1 MADVSYL
8 GLDQDW
14 MTQPQPIPLLTPDEQ
29 TAGASAVYSPLQCS
43 YTPSPPGFP
52 GLPTPDSSLPASPQS
67 SYYSEDPEF
76 QEVMSSF
83 LDEEDVSQFSPN
95 ELGTPT
101 TPFQY
106 SHLQRCDYE
115 LLSAPLGDSLDSTK
129 SIGSTESIRDL
140 LVKTED
146 SPSSPCTQ
154 RTSELSSKQLVFSNE
169 KPRFKRRLTQA
180 ARKER
185 KREQNKT
192 AALRYRQRKKGE
204 KESCFQKVQVLE
216 IKNSELKDK
225 VKALTSEIDYL
236 KKLWVEVRE
245 AKRRKRTG

>member
-14 MTQPQPIPLLTPDEQ
+14 MAQPQPIPLLTPDEQ

-76 QEVMSSF
+76 SEVMSSF
-83 LDEEDVSQFSPN
+83 LVEEELSQFSPN
-95 ELGTPT
+95 DLGTPT

-106 SHLQRCDYE
+106 SHIHQCDCE
-115 LLSAPLGDSLDSTK
+115 LLNAPLGDSL
-129 SIGSTESIRDL
+129 GSTESIRDL
-140 LVKTED
+140 LIKTEG
-146 SPSSPCTQ
+146 SSPTPCAQQTPG
-154 RTSELSSKQLVFSNE
+154 LSSEQLVFSSE
-169 KPRFKRRLTQA
+169 RPRFKRRLSQT

-204 KESCFQKVQVLE
+204 KDTCHQKVQVLE
-216 IKNSELKDK
+216 MKNSELKDK

-236 KKLWVEVRE
+236 KKLWLEVRE